1 MGLFD
6 FLPCCGPRKDKVRDV
21 ESQTQENSTLLPPPA
36 REESI
41 ISADGLVGNYGA
53 TEQGL
58 TDEQRMRIE
67 AIGREVG
74 NHMLPIHSLPPGS
87 NLQIQRSSP
96 SLPKPNGGAPS
107 SRDSSRPSSPS
118 PMRPDTTPPDGILRS
133 PDRPEREGAD
143 DGVVRKMLFAG
154 GGNMTGRKVSSRGK
168 GKSRGGKSRK

>member
-1 MGLFD
+1 MGLLD

-41 ISADGLVGNYGA
+41 ISADGLVGSYGA

-74 NHMLPIHSLPPGS
+74 

-118 PMRPDTTPPDGILRS
+118 PMRPDTTPPDGVLRS
-133 PDRPEREGAD
+133 PDRPGGEGAD
-143 DGVVRKMLFAG
+143 DGVVRKTLFAG